1 MHIKNRR
8 DGKRE
13 REWEI
18 KWEKEINRSEYVC
31 RIRDYI
37 SFIYCWIFVNNMIS
51 VRVFNLKLER
61 QSWFKMQLHLGDCL
75 PYLSFPLVGVWSNIF
90 HAIYVISLW
99 LLTKYFNPGKDAASC
114 LFCSICSTKKHFFK
128 IYQIF
133 KLKCIKF
140 LIILICGVMVLLI
153 GYFLELYFEVF
164 GFVLVMSDFFDP
176 KADMHI
182 ASVNQ
187 KVIDMLFMVLS

>member
-13 REWEI
+13 SEWEI

-51 VRVFNLKLER
+51 VRVFNLKWER

-75 PYLSFPLVGVWSNIF
+75 PYLSFLLVGIWSNIF
-90 HAIYVISLW
+90 PAIYVISLW

-114 LFCSICSTKKHFFK
+114 LFCSICSTKKHFLN

-164 GFVLVMSDFFDP
+164 GFFSVMYCFFDAT
-176 KADMHI
+176 ADMHN
-182 ASVNQ
+182 ANVNQ
-187 KVIDMLFMVLS
+187 RVIDMMLMVFI